1 MQPEFL
7 VRVRRDA
14 QGPPPPLP
22 NAKAQVQGR
31 LRKRP
36 VFDQD
41 DLFIADERA
50 DLPIAGSA
58 SYGKHPKGKVGPVYT
73 FVKTDYDA
81 NFKWGVRHVAGK
93 KYAGRR

>member
-1 MQPEFL
+1 M
-7 VRVRRDA
+7 RRDA
-14 QGPPPPLP
+14 PGPPPPLP
-22 NAKAQVQGR
+22 NARAQVQGR
-31 LRKRP
+31 PRKRP

-41 DLFIADERA
+41 DVFLAPIHADERA
-50 DLPIAGSA
+50 DLRSSGSA
-58 SYGKHPKGKVGPVYT
+58 YAPKHPKGKVGPVYT